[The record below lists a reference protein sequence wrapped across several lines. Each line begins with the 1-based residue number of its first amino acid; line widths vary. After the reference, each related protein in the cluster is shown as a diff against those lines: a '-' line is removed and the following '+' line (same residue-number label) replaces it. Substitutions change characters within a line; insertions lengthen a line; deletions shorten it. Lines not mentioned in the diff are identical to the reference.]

1 MHLHLFGSKYLHF
14 RFCQNYIALLG
25 QMMMMMVYF
34 RLFKDFF
41 NQRKFI
47 YLHLFG
53 ACTRILGFAKI
64 TLLLDASADADIL
77 EQESKSHDCHFWQRS
92 FS

>member
-25 QMMMMMVYF
+25 QMMMIMVYF
-34 RLFKDFF
+34 WLFKDFF

-53 ACTRILGFAKI
+53 ASTRILGFAKI

-77 EQESKSHDCHFWQRS
+77 EKEL
-92 FS
+92 